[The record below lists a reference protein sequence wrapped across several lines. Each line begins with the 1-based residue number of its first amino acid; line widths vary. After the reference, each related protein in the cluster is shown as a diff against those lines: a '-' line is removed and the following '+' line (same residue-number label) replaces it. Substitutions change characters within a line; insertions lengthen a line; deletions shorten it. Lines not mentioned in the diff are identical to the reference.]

1 MPEGDTLF
9 RTAARLRPILQ
20 GRRIEAATAREPE
33 FQARSLVNQVI
44 EAVDARG
51 KHLLI
56 RLDDSRTIHSH
67 LGMHGSWH
75 VYGKGEPW
83 RKNKRLAGL
92 VIEVDENPTDGESTP
107 ENASPRASVC
117 VCFNPKTLE
126 LLSETQLRRHPHLSR
141 LGPDLLGGELDMEEV
156 VRRFRVHD
164 QTPIGGAVMNQTIVC
179 GIGNIY
185 KSEVLFMTRINPFR
199 PVAKLSDEDI
209 ARIVNSARKWLRFNA
224 VGGYPRRT
232 RSGLDGASLWV
243 YGRGGRACF
252 RCRTRIRV
260 RRQGDLGRT
269 TFWCPRCQ
277 AADR

>member
-9 RTAARLRPILQ
+9 RTAARLRPILE
-20 GRRIEAATAREPE
+20 GRRIEAASAREAE
-33 FQARSLVNQVI
+33 LQASSLVDRTVTSVQSC
-44 EAVDARG
+44 G

-75 VYGKGEPW
+75 VYGKGEAW
-83 RKNKRLAGL
+83 KKSERLAGL
-92 VIEVDENPTDGESTP
+92 VIEVEACPSDSDSSTVD
-107 ENASPRASVC
+107 ASPRAGVC

-141 LGPDLLGGELDMEEV
+141 LGPDLLGGDLDMDEV

-164 QTPIGGAVMNQTIVC
+164 TTPIGQAVMNQTIVC

-185 KSEVLFMTRINPFR
+185 KSEVLFMTRVNPFC
-199 PVAKLSDEDI
+199 PVAELSDEDI
-209 ARIVNSARKWLRFNA
+209 VRIVNSARKWLRINA

-232 RSGLDGASLWV
+232 RSGLDGARLWV

-252 RCRTRIRV
+252 RCRSRIRV

-277 AADR
+277 AASV

>member
-20 GRRIEAATAREPE
+20 GRRIEAALARESDLQVP
-33 FQARSLVNQVI
+33 SLVDCTVASV
-44 EAVDARG
+44 EARG

-56 RLDDSRTIHSH
+56 RLNDSRTIHSH

-75 VYGKGEPW
+75 VYGKGEAW
-83 RKNKRLAGL
+83 QKSERLAAL
-92 VIEVDENPTDGESTP
+92 VIEVAECSADIESTTGH
-107 ENASPRASVC
+107 ASPQASVC

-126 LLSETQLRRHPHLSR
+126 LLSETQLRRHPHLSH
-141 LGPDLLGGELDMEEV
+141 LGPDLLGGDLDEDEI

-164 QTPIGGAVMNQTIVC
+164 PTPIGQAVMNQTIVC

-185 KSEVLFMTRINPFR
+185 KSEVLFMTRVDPFCT
-199 PVAKLSDEDI
+199 VAELSDEDI
-209 ARIVNSARKWLRFNA
+209 LRVVISARKWLRKNA
-224 VGGYPRRT
+224 VGEYPRRT
-232 RSGLDGASLWV
+232 RTGLDGARLWV
-243 YGRGGRACF
+243 YGRGGKACF
-252 RCRTRIRV
+252 RCRERIRV

-277 AADR
+277 ASK